1 MDAYDVPDSTDWLNT
16 PLAALMSVEQAFRC
30 HVCKDFYNTPMITS
44 CSHTF
49 CSLCIRR
56 SLSVDGKC
64 PLCRA
69 TDQENKLRG
78 NHSMRE
84 AVDAFVLARASILE
98 VARTPKVLPPDS
110 EPPQTPKRKAE
121 NHEQGLDGETGRK
134 RTRMSTRQSKAKGA
148 QATAAMM
155 RQETVLEVASS
166 AGEYMDDEPDDGL
179 AGCPICRARMKP
191 ERVYNHLDICPG
203 EPQAPQ
209 TTASA
214 PPLYLGTSQAPTKPL
229 ERLPPLNYSMLNDQ
243 QLRKKLSALGI
254 STTGNRQLLER
265 RHKEW
270 VTIWNANC
278 DSLRPKKRSELQQ
291 DLGVWERTVG
301 APAPSRAATLGAQ
314 IKDKDFDGEAWAT
327 KHQSSFKDLIANA
340 RKSRAKPKPEHL
352 EQNVPHQIL
361 REGAPTP
368 SLETPEQ
375 RKSDEVVDLTSPAQE
390 QPQVINTE
398 ATIAGSG
405 TSMNDADLCGNK
417 EHVGESFIPRTP
429 EKAQS

>member
-1 MDAYDVPDSTDWLNT
+1 
-16 PLAALMSVEQAFRC
+16 MSQ
-30 HVCKDFYNTPMITS
+30 VCK
-44 CSHTF
+44 
-49 CSLCIRR
+49 
-56 SLSVDGKC
+56 
-64 PLCRA
+64 
-69 TDQENKLRG
+69 
-78 NHSMRE
+78 
-84 AVDAFVLARASILE
+84 
-98 VARTPKVLPPDS
+98 LPPV
-110 EPPQTPKRKAE
+110 R
-121 NHEQGLDGETGRK
+121 
-134 RTRMSTRQSKAKGA
+134 AKVNPH
-148 QATAAMM
+148 AAIL
-155 RQETVLEVASS
+155 TL
-166 AGEYMDDEPDDGL
+166 YPDDGL

-214 PPLYLGTSQAPTKPL
+214 PPLSLGTLQAPPKPL

-243 QLRKKLSALGI
+243 QLRKKLSVLGI

-301 APAPSRAATLGAQ
+301 APAPSRATTLGAQ

-340 RKSRAKPKPEHL
+340 RKSRTKPKQETSEPNAP
-352 EQNVPHQIL
+352 QQDFP
-361 REGAPTP
+361 EGAMKPL
-368 SLETPEQ
+368 LEAPEQ
-375 RKSDEVVDLTSPAQE
+375 SRSDEVVDLTSPVQE
-390 QPQVINTE
+390 PPDVTE
-398 ATIAGSG
+398 ATISGSG
-405 TSMNDADLCGNK
+405 TSTDGADLCGIK
-417 EHVGESFIPRTP
+417 EQFGESFIPRTP